1 MGMADQLSEASAGR
15 TAVRLPGH
23 WRRTLRRHLALL
35 LALKFA
41 ALALLWA
48 LCFSGAHRT
57 LVDRQAAAARLGLVQ
72 PAAAHRATAPRVDQ
86 VREQVSD

>member
-1 MGMADQLSEASAGR
+1 MPEALADR
-15 TAVRLPGH
+15 TAARLPGN

-48 LCFSGAHRT
+48 LCFSAAHRAPI
-57 LVDRQAAAARLGLVQ
+57 DRESAAARLALVP
-72 PAAAHRATAPRVDQ
+72 PAAADRATAAAPERVTE
-86 VREQVSD
+86 VRR